1 MPPPRHPR
9 PGGPGSSQQA
19 LLRQCAPEEPEQAV
33 AVYHHEQATLLEQPS
48 QHTIDGLRE
57 MARAKIAMDDDH
69 DDGDGDRD
77 DDNVDDR

>member
-9 PGGPGSSQQA
+9 PGGPGSLQQA
-19 LLRQCAPEEPEQAV
+19 LLRQRASEEPEQDV

-69 DDGDGDRD
+69 DNDGDQD
-77 DDNVDDR
+77 DDNADDC